1 MFAFALL
8 IVATSIGVE
17 APAARPPEGYVALFN
32 GVDLTNWKN
41 EGKAKGHWTVV
52 DGVLHY
58 DGRGDSLVTSKNYG
72 DYELLVDWKIGP
84 GADSGIYLRGCP
96 QVQIWDN
103 PIGSGGLYNN
113 EKNPSKPTVV
123 ADKPV
128 GEWNTFHI
136 VIQGDKVSVELNG
149 KKVVDNVTME
159 NYFDRSKPLPTTGT
173 IELQHHGNP
182 LEFRNIYIKELK

>member
-1 MFAFALL
+1 MMLKCS
-8 IVATSIGVE
+8 IVSSNTYRCSETI
-17 APAARPPEGYVALFN
+17 LFN

-58 DGRGDSLVTSKNYG
+58 DGQGDSLVTSKNYG
-72 DYELLVDWKIGP
+72 DFELLVDWKIGA
-84 GADSGIYLRGCP
+84 GGDSGIYLRGCP

-113 EKNPSKPTVV
+113 EKNPSKPTAV

-136 VIQGDKVSVELNG
+136 VIRGDKVSVELNG
-149 KKVVDNVTME
+149 QKVVENVTME
-159 NYFDRSKPLPTTGT
+159 NYFDRSKPLPATGT